1 VVGPSPVPFAD
12 GYPVPEALDE
22 AGLRDVTEEFRA
34 AARRA
39 LAAGFD
45 LVEIH
50 SAHGYLFHSFLS
62 PVSNRRTDRYGGG
75 FENRIRLLL
84 EVVGAVRGV
93 LPEAMPL
100 FVRIS
105 ATDWVEGGW
114 DLEQSVALGQALLR
128 QGADVVDCSS
138 GGLVPRAPT
147 PVRAGYQVSFAERIR
162 RESGIKTA
170 AVGLITEPEQA
181 EGLIRTGQADL
192 VMLGR
197 VLLRKPYWALHAARV
212 LGQEVAWPVQYGRAR
227 D

>member
-1 VVGPSPVPFAD
+1 VID
-12 GYPVPEALDE
+12 
-22 AGLRDVTEEFRA
+22 EFRD
-34 AARRA
+34 AARRC

-50 SAHGYLFHSFLS
+50 SAHGYLLHSFLS
-62 PVSNRRTDRYGGG
+62 PLSNQRTDRYGGS

-84 EVVGAVRGV
+84 EVVAAVRGAI
-93 LPEAMPL
+93 PRGMPL
-100 FVRIS
+100 LVRIS
-105 ATDWVEGGW
+105 ARDWVEGGW
-114 DLEQSVALGQALLR
+114 DLEQSIALGGELLR
-128 QGADVVDCSS
+128 QGADLVDCSS
-138 GGLVPRAPT
+138 GGLVARARI

-162 RESGIKTA
+162 REAGIPTA

-181 EGLIRTGQADL
+181 EGIVRTGQADL

-197 VLLRKPYWALHAARV
+197 VLLRKPYWPLHAARV